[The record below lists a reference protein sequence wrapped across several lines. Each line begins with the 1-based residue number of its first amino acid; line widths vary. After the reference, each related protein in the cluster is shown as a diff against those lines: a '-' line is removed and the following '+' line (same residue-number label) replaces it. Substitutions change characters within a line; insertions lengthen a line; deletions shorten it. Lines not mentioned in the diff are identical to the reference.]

1 LHNDFDARVE
11 YSAVM
16 TISVREIQTT
26 PKPVFPAALLALTIV
41 ASGCAPHHGA
51 GGFGGGMPGGF
62 PVSAAPIKRGDITQ
76 TFQVTGT
83 VAPLQ
88 AAALSSVASG
98 TILLVNGQIG
108 QHVSQGQ
115 LLVKID
121 DSILQAQL
129 RQNQAQLEAAQAH
142 YASAQANASG
152 TLSSANAGLASA
164 QSAAATADSTYQR
177 DRALFK
183 QGFVSQQALD
193 EAQSA
198 AAAADA
204 ALRSAQVTAANANL
218 SPQGPSS
225 AVADLRNAK
234 AAVDT
239 ASAAVEAVLSQID
252 QTNVR
257 APFDGVIVNRA
268 VDPGSLAAPGTPL
281 MEVDQL
287 DPVYVNV
294 GISGSGL
301 TYVKSGTPVSITVSS
316 IPGRTWTGTVSY
328 FNLAAD
334 PGTASY
340 TARIRIPNPDLAL
353 RGGMVAQASFVQE
366 RKTGVLLAPTASVY
380 QTDTG
385 YSMFIIDKGMSKVLP
400 VDVGIQNDDVTEVS
414 GPGLAPNVLAI
425 LNHAAT
431 LQPGM
436 PVQPISAGGG
446 PPAGGPPSGKAH
458 GSTPQGNKPPGN
470 KPQGGGQPT
479 GGQH

>member
-1 LHNDFDARVE
+1 VQQKHNDFDSRVE

-16 TISVREIQTT
+16 TISVRALQSTL
-26 PKPVFPAALLALTIV
+26 KPILPAALLAATIV
-41 ASGCAPHHGA
+41 VSGCAHHGA
-51 GGFGGGMPGGF
+51 GGYGGGPGGFAF

-76 TFQVTGT
+76 NFRVTGA

-88 AAALSSVASG
+88 TAALSSVASG

-142 YASAQANASG
+142 YASVQANATG
-152 TLSSANAGLASA
+152 TMSSANAGLASA
-164 QSAAATADSTYQR
+164 QSGASTADSTYQR

-204 ALRSAQVTAANANL
+204 ALRSAQVAAANANL

-239 ASAAVEAVLSQID
+239 ASAAVEAVLSEID

-294 GISGSGL
+294 GVSGDGL
-301 TYVKSGTPVSITVSS
+301 TYVKSGTPVSITVGS
-316 IPGRTWTGTVSY
+316 IPGRTWSGTVSY

-353 RGGMVAQASFVQE
+353 RGGMVAQASFVQS

-385 YSMFIIDKGMSKVLP
+385 YSMFIIDKGMSKVVP

-414 GPGLAPNVLAI
+414 GQGLAPNVMAI
-425 LNHAAT
+425 LNHSAT

-436 PVQPISAGGG
+436 PVQPIPSGGGG
-446 PPAGGPPSGKAH
+446 PPPGGAPPNKAH
-458 GSTPQGNKPPGN
+458 TS
-470 KPQGGGQPT
+470 KPQGSGQPT
-479 GGQH
+479 GGHY